1 MPFLTH
7 MFEIEQL
14 FDLYFIILFRGNVEG
29 EQGGDKVLAMA
40 VRQFARSYL
49 CGRSVRIVS
58 NNQI

>member
-14 FDLYFIILFRGNVEG
+14 FDLYFILLFRGNVEG
-29 EQGGDKVLAMA
+29 EQGGDKVLVMA
-40 VRQFARSYL
+40 VRQLTRSDL
-49 CGRSVRIVS
+49 CRRLVRIVS